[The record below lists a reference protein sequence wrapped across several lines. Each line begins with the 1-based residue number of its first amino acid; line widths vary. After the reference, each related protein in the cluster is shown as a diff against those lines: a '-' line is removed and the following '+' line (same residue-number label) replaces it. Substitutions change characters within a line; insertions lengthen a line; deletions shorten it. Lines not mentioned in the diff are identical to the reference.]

1 MVKFTFNCRD
11 GVGVA
16 AMIIGYLARAEVNIR
31 SIELSVAHGLIPV
44 RTASGSIVVNDADG
58 ERAEKALEFAR
69 ERERQLLIRKMR
81 TFYQLFI
88 AIPNEIGALF
98 REIGTLARHDI
109 YFRRLHQVE
118 STLGEA
124 GVIILLELEG
134 PVEKYAEAKKL
145 LKDRIVG
152 EDSEF
157 RGTILQSF

>member
-1 MVKFTFNCRD
+1 MIKLTFNCRD

-16 AMIIGYLARAEVNIR
+16 ATIIGYFARAKVNIR
-31 SIELSVAHGLIPV
+31 SIDLSVADRLMRV
-44 RTASGSIVVNDADG
+44 RTASGSIVVNDGDG
-58 ERAEKALEFAR
+58 ERAKKALEFAR
-69 ERERQLLIRKMR
+69 ESERQLSIRRVR

-88 AIPNEIGALF
+88 AVPNEIGALF
-98 REIGTLARHDI
+98 REIGTLARHEI

-118 STLGEA
+118 SALGEA

-134 PVEKYAEAKKL
+134 PLEKYAEAKKL